1 MPRQSGRRGGKSSRN
16 GGSGSGYHRGKYGTP
31 NRGNGGEQAGH
42 SQPRNE
48 ERRFFDALTKH
59 EDSVIRSVDEA
70 KRLMR
75 AALAFAASDSAPALL
90 YRLDENPGTS
100 ALRKCLEFFDAS
112 LFEEGLLPLLERLAQ
127 EDLNKPVYEIPMN
140 SIILKLYNLNFLV
153 PSIRS
158 MLPDWIAG
166 GQNDKRT
173 ALAWFFGKLAV
184 ENEEARKDK
193 DVIAIAKELEVAGCA
208 GHLQTILEGNKVHV
222 TLTEIRDTQM
232 ESAGG
237 RHDNDKEDFR
247 SIAIVP
253 TCQEFVCDADPYL
266 PLPAEDGSA
275 TEAFVLDRH
284 FRLLREDLIG
294 PSKEE
299 KGVFEKDFFTYKIYF
314 SSCQLIYI
322 LHCTCYY
329 HLRTVHNLRRRS
341 KEAAERYYLR
351 GAPGSN

>member
-1 MPRQSGRRGGKSSRN
+1 MPRNRSGHRGGNPRSIGRSGYRGSGR
-16 GGSGSGYHRGKYGTP
+16 HGTP
-31 NRGNGGEQAGH
+31 NRGSGQGGYT
-42 SQPRNE
+42 QPRNE

-59 EDSVIRSVDEA
+59 EGSEIRSVEDA

-75 AALAFAASDSAPALL
+75 AALAFAAADSAPALL
-90 YRLDENPGTS
+90 YRLDESAGTS

-127 EDLNKPVYEIPMN
+127 DDLNKPVYEIPMN
-140 SIILKLYNLNFLV
+140 SIISKLYQLHFLV

-158 MLPDWIAG
+158 MLPNWIGG
-166 GQNDKRT
+166 GQNDKRV
-173 ALAWFFGKLAV
+173 ALAWFFAKLSL
-184 ENEEARKDK
+184 ENEDARNNKDI
-193 DVIAIAKELEVAGCA
+193 IAIAEVLEEFGCG
-208 GHLQTILEGNKVHV
+208 GHLQTILEGNKVQV
-222 TLTEIRDTQM
+222 TLLEIRDTQM

-253 TCQEFVCDADPYL
+253 TCQEFLCYADPFL
-266 PLPAEDGSA
+266 PLPAEDGTA

-299 KGVFEKDFFTYKIYF
+299 KGTFE
-314 SSCQLIYI
+314 
-322 LHCTCYY
+322 
-329 HLRTVHNLRRRS
+329 
-341 KEAAERYYLR
+341 
-351 GAPGSN
+351 

>member
-16 GGSGSGYHRGKYGTP
+16 GYHRGAGKYGTP
-31 NRGNGGEQAGH
+31 NRGNGGGQAGY

-90 YRLDENPGTS
+90 YRLDENAGTS

-127 EDLNKPVYEIPMN
+127 EDLNKPVYGIPMN

-158 MLPDWIAG
+158 ILPNWIAR

-193 DVIAIAKELEVAGCA
+193 DVIAIAKELEGAGCA
-208 GHLQTILEGNKVHV
+208 GHLQTILEGNKVQV

-253 TCQEFVCDADPYL
+253 TCQEFVCAADPYL
-266 PLPAEDGSA
+266 PLPAKDGSA

-299 KGVFEKDFFTYKIYF
+299 KGMFEVTFSLTKSLFPPVNSFTSFNVLATI
-314 SSCQLIYI
+314 
-322 LHCTCYY
+322 
-329 HLRTVHNLRRRS
+329 VHAR
-341 KEAAERYYLR
+341 E
-351 GAPGSN
+351 

>member
-1 MPRQSGRRGGKSSRN
+1 MPRRSGRRGGNRSWN
-16 GGSGSGYHRGKYGTP
+16 GRSGYNRDSGRYGTP
-31 NRGNGGEQAGH
+31 SRGHGSGQVGH

-59 EDSVIRSVDEA
+59 DDSVIRSVDEA

-75 AALAFAASDSAPALL
+75 AALAFASSDGADALL
-90 YRLDENPGTS
+90 YRLDGSAGTS

-140 SIILKLYNLNFLV
+140 SIISKLYNLKFLV

-158 MLPDWIAG
+158 LLPNWIAG

-173 ALAWFFGKLAV
+173 ALAWFFGKLAL

-193 DVIAIAKELEVAGCA
+193 DVKAIAEELQGAGCA
-208 GHLQTILEGNKVHV
+208 GHLQTILEGNKVQV
-222 TLTEIRDTQM
+222 TLSEIRDTQM

-253 TCQEFVCDADPYL
+253 TCQEFLCVADPYL
-266 PLPAEDGSA
+266 PLPVDDGSA

-299 KGVFEKDFFTYKIYF
+299 KGMFDN
-314 SSCQLIYI
+314 S
-322 LHCTCYY
+322 
-329 HLRTVHNLRRRS
+329 
-341 KEAAERYYLR
+341 RYCE
-351 GAPGSN
+351 